1 MTTTKFTSDYW
12 KDKLLEKFE
21 DGSFYTINLVHAKHW
36 EEILKYRM
44 LRTIKGYE
52 PITEGLEEMTVKETL
67 AETTLNHQTEREVT
81 TVPFF
86 QFEHNLFCMKSLLCI
101 RNNPHNSYQMMY
113 KVRCLSCDAY
123 QEFKEVV
130 LPQMTIGTRG

>member
-52 PITEGLEEMTVKETL
+52 PITEGLEDD
-67 AETTLNHQTEREVT
+67 
-81 TVPFF
+81 
-86 QFEHNLFCMKSLLCI
+86 S
-101 RNNPHNSYQMMY
+101 
-113 KVRCLSCDAY
+113 
-123 QEFKEVV
+123 
-130 LPQMTIGTRG
+130 